1 MLFVDKLKN
10 IFVQNLMDLSK
21 SKIVYAMTC
30 RKFLHC
36 HSIIKFVN
44 FYNNYIESH
53 INNDFWL
60 VDKVTLFPLTVH
72 KN

>member
-53 INNDFWL
+53 INNDF
-60 VDKVTLFPLTVH
+60 
-72 KN
+72 